1 MLRFV
6 ESKARDVI
14 RHALDALDEV
24 ELHRVKDLLI
34 DILEG
39 KRVASPSEDW
49 NDVPPLVVEAYCFA
63 IELNRAADEF
73 NALTRT
79 PKADTERRMALE
91 RSLSSAV
98 AALQNSDLGLIR
110 SEVGTDATN
119 VRRVQGRSSSSS
131 SSSSSAPPKAKSKKP
146 VRKR

>member
-1 MLRFV
+1 M

-73 NALTRT
+73 NSLTRA
-79 PKADTERRMALE
+79 PKADAERRMVLE

-98 AALQNSDLGLIR
+98 TALQSSDLGLVR

-119 VRRVQGRSSSSS
+119 VRRVQGRSSSATP
-131 SSSSSAPPKAKSKKP
+131 SSAKTKSKKP

>member
-1 MLRFV
+1 M

-49 NDVPPLVVEAYCFA
+49 NDVPPLVIEAYCFA

-73 NALTRT
+73 NALTRA
-79 PKADTERRMALE
+79 PKADAERRMALE

-98 AALQNSDLGLIR
+98 AALQSSDLGLIR
-110 SEVGTDATN
+110 SEGGTDATN

-131 SSSSSAPPKAKSKKP
+131 ASAPSKTKSKKP